1 MNNLPRKAR
10 NKIDKF
16 VRNFQSNPTSPGLNY
31 ETIKN
36 ASDPNFRSIR
46 VDQNYRA
53 IVHKPKQGGVYLLC
67 WIDSHD
73 KAYTWA
79 VRRRCQVH
87 PRTGSLQIYVTEE
100 ILVHRA
106 YSTNNQ
112 RHKGRRK
119 GYTVITR
126 F

>member
-1 MNNLPRKAR
+1 MTDTLSIQVAISSGFLKQMNNLPRRAR

-31 ETIKN
+31 ETIRN
-36 ASDPNFRSIR
+36 ASDPNFLSIR

-73 KAYTWA
+73 EAYTWA
-79 VRRRCQVH
+79 VLD
-87 PRTGSLQIYVTEE
+87 PKE
-100 ILVHRA
+100 
-106 YSTNNQ
+106 
-112 RHKGRRK
+112 
-119 GYTVITR
+119 VII
-126 F
+126 